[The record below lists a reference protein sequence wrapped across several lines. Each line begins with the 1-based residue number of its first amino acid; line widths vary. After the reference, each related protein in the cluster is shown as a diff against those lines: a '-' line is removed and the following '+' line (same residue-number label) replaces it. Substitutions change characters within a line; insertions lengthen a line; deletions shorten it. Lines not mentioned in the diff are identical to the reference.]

1 MANLLYTSK
10 QHAQDPGC
18 VIQTFHSGACCYHGS
33 LMYLAPAD
41 LLKIIGIP
49 GISDWRKIL
58 IKH

>member
-49 GISDWRKIL
+49 GVKY
-58 IKH
+58 